1 MKLVWILLIVST
13 LLCVSCSKPQVV
25 TQTTFVYLYPEKIP
39 VPSKPS
45 LYTYKTDESI
55 TSTTNFKRL
64 QQNTVFLVDYANALR
79 DVITQYEVQIDE
91 FAALKEAQINKAVS
105 KAVSDETKK

>member
-1 MKLVWILLIVST
+1 M

-39 VPSKPS
+39 TPTKPN

-79 DVITQYEVQIDE
+79 NVITQYESQIDE
-91 FAALKEAQINKAVS
+91 FAALKEAQINKATS
-105 KAVSDETKK
+105 SDKTKK